1 MARENKLKGLRRADT
16 EETTNNAM
24 EKLISIDIR
33 EIEINF
39 DYSLLVDLEESD
51 LVLLKKYEKALLHQ
65 GKQIGTISIEIG
77 KALSKA
83 REIFIKSHS
92 ESFVEWYTALGLDK
106 DKVSI
111 LMNRYRI
118 SLDYPESLDKLLAL
132 PDRIIKQLS
141 HKNNP
146 VGLYEKVFSGEIK
159 TSQEIK
165 NIRENKSGAP
175 EKFSN
180 EIEEA
185 QIIENERMVKFVEVQ
200 ILLKKINNNFLKFE
214 DSAFNKGFTKHKNIE
229 ILKEIVQLSKKL
241 GME

>member
-24 EKLISIDIR
+24 EKLISTDIR

-118 SLDYPESLDKLLAL
+118 SLDYPENLDKLLAL

-241 GME
+241 GIE

>member
-24 EKLISIDIR
+24 EKLISTDIN

-39 DYSLLVDLEESD
+39 DYSSLFDLEESD
-51 LVLLKKYEKALLHQ
+51 LILLKKYEKALLHQ
-65 GKQIGTISIEIG
+65 GKQIGNISIEIG
-77 KALSKA
+77 KSLSKA

-175 EKFSN
+175 EKFSS
-180 EIEEA
+180 EIEEG
-185 QIIENERMVKFVEVQ
+185 QIIEDERLVKYVEVQ
-200 ILLKKINNNFLKFE
+200 TLLKKINNNLLKFE
-214 DSAFNKGFTKHKNIE
+214 DSISNQGFTKHKNIE
-229 ILKEIVQLSKKL
+229 ILKEIIQLSKKL
-241 GME
+241 NIE

>member
-16 EETTNNAM
+16 EETTINAM
-24 EKLISIDIR
+24 ENLITLDIN
-33 EIEINF
+33 EVKINF
-39 DYSLLVDLEESD
+39 DYSALTEVEEMD
-51 LVLLKKYEKALLHQ
+51 LVLLKRYEKTLLHQ
-65 GKQIGTISIEIG
+65 GKQIGNISLEIG

-92 ESFVEWYTALGLDK
+92 ESFVDWYTALGLDK

-118 SLDYPESLDKLLAL
+118 SLDYPENLDKLLAL
-132 PDRIIKQLS
+132 PDRLIKQLS

-200 ILLKKINNNFLKFE
+200 ILLKKINNNFNKFE
-214 DSAFNKGFTKHKNIE
+214 DSAFNQGFTKHKNIE

-241 GME
+241 GIE

>member
-24 EKLISIDIR
+24 EKLISTEIN

-39 DYSLLVDLEESD
+39 DYSSLFDLEESD
-51 LVLLKKYEKALLHQ
+51 LILLKKYEKALLHQ
-65 GKQIGTISIEIG
+65 GKQIGNISIEIG
-77 KALSKA
+77 KSLSKA

-165 NIRENKSGAP
+165 NIRENKSGVP
-175 EKFSN
+175 EKFSS
-180 EIEEA
+180 EIEEGH
-185 QIIENERMVKFVEVQ
+185 IIEDEKMVEFAQVQ
-200 ILLKKINNNFLKFE
+200 ILLKKINNNLLKFE
-214 DSAFNKGFTKHKNIE
+214 DSASNQGFTKYKNIE

-241 GME
+241 EIE

>member
-118 SLDYPESLDKLLAL
+118 SLDYPENLDKLLAL

-241 GME
+241 GIE

>member
-1 MARENKLKGLRRADT
+1 M
-16 EETTNNAM
+16 
-24 EKLISIDIR
+24 
-33 EIEINF
+33 
-39 DYSLLVDLEESD
+39 Y
-51 LVLLKKYEKALLHQ
+51 
-65 GKQIGTISIEIG
+65 
-77 KALSKA
+77 
-83 REIFIKSHS
+83 
-92 ESFVEWYTALGLDK
+92 
-106 DKVSI
+106 
-111 LMNRYRI
+111 
-118 SLDYPESLDKLLAL
+118 YPEYLDKLLAL
-132 PDRIIKQLS
+132 PDRLIKQLS

-200 ILLKKINNNFLKFE
+200 ILLKKINNNFNKFE
-214 DSAFNKGFTKHKNIE
+214 DSAFNQGFTKHKNIE